1 MGGGR
6 HELCLLDVDS
16 DGHGDGESPL
26 QCIAIRDTAA
36 IQTQHSFEVVMICL
50 QRPILVKTKYFH
62 FGDDLM
68 NLS

>member
-1 MGGGR
+1 MGGDR
-6 HELCLLDVDS
+6 HELCLLDVES
-16 DGHGDGESPL
+16 DGHGHHYNAL
-26 QCIAIRDTAA
+26 QIGDTAA
-36 IQTQHSFEVVMICL
+36 IKAQHSFEVVMICL